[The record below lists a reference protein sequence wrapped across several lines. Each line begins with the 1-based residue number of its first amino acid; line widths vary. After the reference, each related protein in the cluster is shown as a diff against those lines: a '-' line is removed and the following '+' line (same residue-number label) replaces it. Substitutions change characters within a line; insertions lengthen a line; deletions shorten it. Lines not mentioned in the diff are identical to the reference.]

1 MFQKHKIQLIEKD
14 NYYQEREKKLQ
25 FENQKKEEELKRKL
39 EEYTNKTKIEFPSKL
54 ILKVKKINKTSKF
67 NLKKHIQ
74 RYFNL
79 DLGKIPN

>member
-1 MFQKHKIQLIEKD
+1 MFQKYKKQLIEKD

-25 FENQKKEEELKRKL
+25 FENQKKEEELIRKL
-39 EEYTNKTKIEFPSKL
+39 EEYKNKTKIEFPSQ
-54 ILKVKKINKTSKF
+54 VKKINKTSKL